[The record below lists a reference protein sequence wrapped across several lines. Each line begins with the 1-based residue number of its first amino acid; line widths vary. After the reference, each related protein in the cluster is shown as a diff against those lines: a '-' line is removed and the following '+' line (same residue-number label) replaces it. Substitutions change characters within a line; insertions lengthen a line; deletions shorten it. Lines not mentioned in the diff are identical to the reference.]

1 MANVPRLTA
10 GDLVPVERVEP
21 TVRNPLEVQAEL
33 DEKAAQEAASSPG
46 LLSPEDLSPLE
57 EAPLMPLARPANP
70 ILTDKAVRASEVNPD
85 QVAADRSLANKLNL
99 PPTIVG
105 EDNRVD
111 LQKQA
116 TQLGIQDLPTNAPVT
131 QRLLT
136 EDDLVSLLGSDDVPN
151 LVGME
156 RAAKQLTFTES
167 LSNGVDL
174 LQTLG
179 WRFVEATGEATG
191 IETLEELGG
200 RGAAENLDEI
210 IGGLKQKQRFLDV
223 KTAGDFF
230 TWMKQTAGE
239 QIPLMA
245 PSLVGGLTLGT
256 AGTLAGG
263 PIGGVIGGTIGVF
276 VPSFVLGVGETQ
288 QAIKERDPSV
298 EAPGIAFGAGALIGA
313 LDSALPGKV
322 GTELVKAF
330 GLDIAEKAVKLM
342 ATEIASRAAKAGAQG
357 LALEGVTEA
366 IQEVISE
373 TAAATAT
380 DTKIDVDDLTNQV
393 IEAFAA
399 GAFLGGGIGTTTSVV
414 TDTFAKAKRT
424 KQSMDA
430 LNDLKSQSKLVSRDA
445 VKGAE
450 VVAEDMRA
458 AGVEEI
464 FIPVDALMEFANQR
478 SEGIPET
485 LRELG
490 VEDALSEA
498 VRGDTDVRIDSAKYA
513 EIILGSPGYDAIAP
527 HVKIRAADKSLNDA
541 SEDLV
546 EATDVQQLETEL
558 ETYDASEGLKERVRE
573 TLAKLVP
580 GKATE
585 ALQQAPRD
593 ALGVLID
600 LINKVEEGRVSVSA
614 EVRKGRIAQLDEEL
628 SVIDQ
633 TIDRTQAE
641 IDTRTA
647 EKRPTKRLEN
657 RLENLTTRRDAK
669 IDEQEGLA
677 FEERQIVQAPTREGQ
692 IEAEEITG
700 KKVRQK
706 KIKTKAKVLQDLG
719 VKITKEAIRATRV
732 AFRAGLKAG
741 ETLTAQKT
749 AITREINKL
758 PLTDKQ
764 KNQLNGRINK
774 AGTEAQLRK
783 AAQAVQSKATVLVE
797 QEQRKQ
803 IKNAVKKELKGTKP
817 KIIGGKPVGKFDAG
831 TQEVLDLARDTL
843 KLSVDVAQEKL
854 NTALQDPEP
863 SLIGLFERKL
873 LAMAANDPNLSVTDA
888 ENILLDIVAIKA
900 EGGAAALDRLLGRRR
915 ARNEAVA
922 AAREAVTQ
930 GEPTKELKTT
940 GFFTRLKNKA
950 QDSKTAFSS
959 MHNGWDE
966 ILDIVFNKKGV
977 NATRLI
983 ESLRITKEIQKT
995 KGVVIQWEQDMIDIG
1010 LKAFD
1015 LDGQGQLM
1023 EKHIDDAKRTDF
1035 GLFENIRGETIRLEY
1050 SRAEIR
1056 KLWMEKQDPTI
1067 ADVINDENGM
1077 AFTDE
1082 MERSLF
1088 DTMTPQDQDYVD
1100 RQLALYRR
1108 VYSKINTVYRKLYGI
1123 NLPFN
1128 ENYSPIQ
1135 RDKGDVPTDNSADSF
1150 GSDRIITD
1158 EQEFRRSLPK
1168 QIKERSKNI
1177 IPLLRRSDVGS
1188 MHRYLHDMAWFVE
1201 TTEKVL
1207 FMKSVF
1213 DSQTLRKDI
1222 KAQHGNSMVRTIDG
1236 FLRDFGTGY
1245 PTSGVVG
1252 EMIFG
1257 NFNRLFSSSVL
1268 ALKATIGTKQL
1279 VSWFAM
1285 ADNVPALDFLASHAD
1300 FFKSPKRAK
1309 EIVKFLFENSPTLQ
1323 KRGSSLDFELA
1334 KVGSLSE
1341 PVFRWKKQEKW
1352 EKVKFAFIHYGDRF
1366 PIYAG
1371 GWAVYKH
1378 ARKQGKSKE
1387 QAIQAFEDAL
1397 STTQQ
1402 SVDIDKLS
1410 SLQRSG
1416 PMGRTLTMFMTARMA
1431 LLRGELRAFRQFKRG
1446 KINARE
1452 FGKRIAYYHF
1462 VMPMFIQYI
1471 ASGFEWEPDR
1481 QLIAGLLGQI
1491 NSLVIIGD
1499 VLTLA
1504 ATATFGEEK
1513 FFKAASDIPIA
1524 DFFTEALKGVKDM
1537 FKADDAEDYL
1547 EAMIELGGVAGQLAG
1562 QPVDQVGNI
1571 IGGVSDV
1578 VEGDVEQGLKRIY
1591 GFSKK
1596 VAEESSR

>member
-33 DEKAAQEAASSPG
+33 NEKAAQEAASSPG

-57 EAPLMPLARPANP
+57 EAPLTPLARPANP
-70 ILTDKAVRASEVNPD
+70 ILTDKAVRASEINPD

-105 EDNRVD
+105 EDNRAD

-116 TQLGIQDLPTNAPVT
+116 TQLGIQDIPTNAPVT

-245 PSLVGGLTLGT
+245 PSLVGGLTLGA
-256 AGTLAGG
+256 AGTAIAPG
-263 PIGGVIGGTIGVF
+263 IGTVIGGTIGVF

-288 QAIKERDPSV
+288 QAIKERDPRV

-593 ALGVLID
+593 ALGVLMD
-600 LINKVEEGRVSVSA
+600 LINKIEEGRVSVSA

-657 RLENLTTRRDAK
+657 RLESLATRRDAK

-706 KIKTKAKVLQDLG
+706 VIKTKAKVLQDLG

-803 IKNAVKKELKGTKP
+803 IRRATEKQLSKTAP
-817 KIIGGKPVGKFDAG
+817 KRVGGKPVGKFDAD
-831 TQEVLDLARDTL
+831 TQEVLDLARNTL
-843 KLSVDVAQEKL
+843 RLSVDAAQEKL
-854 NTALQDPEP
+854 NTALQDPTP
-863 SLIGLFERKL
+863 SPAGLFERRL
-873 LAMAANDPNLSVTDA
+873 LAMAANDPNLSIADA
-888 ENILLDIVAIKA
+888 ENILFDIVAVKA
-900 EGGAAALDRLLGRRR
+900 GGAAAALERLLGRRR
-915 ARNEAVA
+915 ARNADVA
-922 AAREAVTQ
+922 KAREAVTQ
-930 GEPTKELKTT
+930 GEPTKELTTT
-940 GFFTRLKNKA
+940 GFFTRLKNKG
-950 QDSKTAFSS
+950 QDIRAAFASS
-959 MHNGWDE
+959 HNGWDE
-966 ILDIVFNKKGV
+966 ILDILFNKKGV
-977 NATRLI
+977 DATSLI
-983 ESLRITKEIQKT
+983 QDLRITEQVQDR
-995 KGVVIQWEQDMIDIG
+995 KGLAIQWEQQTTAIAE
-1010 LKAFD
+1010 KAYE
-1015 LDGQGQLM
+1015 LDGYARVM
-1023 EKHIDDAKRTDF
+1023 EKHIDDAKRTNF
-1035 GLFENIRGETIRLEY
+1035 GVFENARGENVRLEY
-1050 SRAEIR
+1050 SLSEIR
-1056 KLWMEKQDPTI
+1056 KLWMERQDPLLKE
-1067 ADVINDENGM
+1067 VIEDKNGM
-1077 AFTDE
+1077 AFTGE
-1082 MERSLF
+1082 MQRVLF
-1088 DTMTPQDQDYVD
+1088 DTMTDQDKTYVND
-1100 RQLALYRR
+1100 QLAFYRKIYPQINAVYRR
-1108 VYSKINTVYRKLYGI
+1108 VYGV

-1128 ENYSPIQ
+1128 EFYSPIQ
-1135 RDKGDVPTDNSADSF
+1135 RDKGDVTDTGGGDSF
-1150 GSDRIITD
+1150 GSDRILTD
-1158 EQEFRRSLPK
+1158 EMTFRRSLPK
-1168 QIKERSKNI
+1168 QLKTREQGLT
-1177 IPLLRRSDVGS
+1177 PLLRRSDVGA
-1188 MHRYLHDMAWFVE
+1188 MHRYLHDMSWFVK
-1201 TTEKVL
+1201 TTERVL
-1207 FMKSVF
+1207 HQKSVF
-1213 DSQTLRKDI
+1213 DSQPLRKDI
-1222 KAQHGNSMVRTIDG
+1222 KAQHGNSMVKTIDS
-1236 FLRDFGTGY
+1236 FLEDFGTGY
-1245 PTSGVVG
+1245 VARGVVG
-1252 EMIFG
+1252 EQIFG
-1257 NFNRLFSSSVL
+1257 GFNRLFSSSVL
-1268 ALKATIGTKQL
+1268 ALKPTIGTKQL

-1285 ADNVPALDFLASHAD
+1285 ADNVPTKDFIAAHAD

-1309 EIVKFLFENSPTLQ
+1309 EIVKFLFDNSATLQ
-1323 KRGSSLDFELA
+1323 ERGSSLDFELA
-1334 KVGSLSE
+1334 KVGSLEE

-1352 EKVKFAFIHYGDRF
+1352 EKIKFAFIHYGDRV

-1378 ARKQGKSKE
+1378 ARSQGKTKE
-1387 QAIQAFEDAL
+1387 QAIRVFEDAL

-1410 SLQRSG
+1410 NLQRAS
-1416 PMGRTLTMFMTARMA
+1416 PLGRTLTMFMTARMA
-1431 LLRGELRAFRQFKRG
+1431 LLRGEVRAFRQFKRG
-1446 KINARE
+1446 KISMRE

-1462 VMPMFIQYI
+1462 VMPMFIQFI

-1481 QLIAGLLGQI
+1481 QLVAATLGQL
-1491 NSLVIIGD
+1491 NSLVLIGD
-1499 VLTLA
+1499 AMVFATELALTEDARESVQEIPLFDVVGQLVQGLNDA
-1504 ATATFGEEK
+1504 FTFDNIEEL
-1513 FFKAASDIPIA
+1513 
-1524 DFFTEALKGVKDM
+1524 TEAL
-1537 FKADDAEDYL
+1537 L
-1547 EAMIELGGVAGQLAG
+1547 ELAGVAGQLAG
-1562 QPVDQVGNI
+1562 QPVDQVVNI
-1571 IGGVSDV
+1571 IGGVDDV